1 MITSRHINRIRR
13 RDESLG
19 FVNESERE
27 SKKSE
32 RKPIISPLSKEE
44 DPRVKKLKKEL
55 EKLDLT
61 PKQQKPKYINFKI

>member
-1 MITSRHINRIRR
+1 MITSRHINRLLKHSDRSFGLEKSN
-13 RDESLG
+13 DSL
-19 FVNESERE
+19 
-27 SKKSE
+27 
-32 RKPIISPLSKEE
+32 IISPLSKEE

>member
-1 MITSRHINRIRR
+1 MINSRHVNRMLKRSDR
-13 RDESLG
+13 SFGLEKTNDSL
-19 FVNESERE
+19 
-27 SKKSE
+27 
-32 RKPIISPLSKEE
+32 IISPLSKEE

>member
-1 MITSRHINRIRR
+1 MISSRHINRIKR
-13 RDESLG
+13 RDESFG
-19 FVNESERE
+19 FVNDN
-27 SKKSE
+27 
-32 RKPIISPLSKEE
+32 KPLRMLRPLISPLSKEE

>member
-1 MITSRHINRIRR
+1 MISSRHVNRILKHSDRSFGLEKLN
-13 RDESLG
+13 DSL
-19 FVNESERE
+19 
-27 SKKSE
+27 
-32 RKPIISPLSKEE
+32 IISPLSKEE

>member
-1 MITSRHINRIRR
+1 MISSRHINRIKR
-13 RDESLG
+13 RDESFG
-19 FVNESERE
+19 FVNDN
-27 SKKSE
+27 KPLKMLQH
-32 RKPIISPLSKEE
+32 PIISPLSKEE